1 MSHTITAGSERF
13 DLFDYGTSFTVTLRS
28 TGGNSIL
35 EFIVS
40 AEADGGSSTQVSSKV
55 SLVCPDGYSPN
66 EFQNWCE
73 FKMIYCAPENM
84 ECSCN
89 GMIFYGRRGG

>member
-1 MSHTITAGSERF
+1 MTAGSERF
-13 DLFDYGTSFTVTLRS
+13 DLFDYGTSFTVSLRS
-28 TGGNSIL
+28 IGGNSNL

-40 AEADGGSSTQVSSKV
+40 AEADGGSSAQVSSKV
-55 SLVCPDGYSPN
+55 SLVCTDGYAPN
-66 EFQNWCE
+66 EFQTRCE

-89 GMIFYGRRGG
+89 GTIFYGRRGGQCL